1 MRLKDQIK
9 LIKSALK
16 QDQLYSDVEIHY
28 MKKQLNNAKYELK
41 LKKHLN
47 LQLVAE
53 IPTIFE
59 NLLDNKEI
67 NIYDRKR
74 IMDVCRDWSKIVDSK
89 GTLENFI

>member
-41 LKKHLN
+41 LKKLSRKKGFN
-47 LQLVAE
+47 NE
-53 IPTIFE
+53 FSKT
-59 NLLDNKEI
+59 DN
-67 NIYDRKR
+67 
-74 IMDVCRDWSKIVDSK
+74 RDTQRRGDDGLRSESEQPQESGKS
-89 GTLENFI
+89 